1 MSTQMTR
8 QRSRSE
14 QQSIPSAVAL
24 DHLSKSFGTLTA
36 VDDIDLRIRPGEV
49 VAFLGPNGAGK
60 TTTIDMLLG
69 LSQPSAGSVEVFGMT
84 PRQAISRGLVSSVMQ
99 TGGLLDDLTVRE
111 TVEYT
116 SAIFASSL
124 EVDVVLAR
132 AGISDI
138 AKSTVKKCSGGQKQ
152 RLRFAMALLPDPAL
166 IVLDEPTTGMD
177 VTGRRDF
184 WHEMRT
190 DALHGKT
197 ILFATHYLEEA
208 DEFADRVILVA
219 NGRIVA
225 DGPAH
230 EIRSMASA
238 KTVSAT
244 LPRYDM
250 EETDDAEATADAWN
264 TEVTGPTVMG
274 EQPGFSAAAG
284 PSELTTM
291 LSVLAGVESIE
302 VQGRRLKVR
311 TVDSDSAARA
321 LLDNACTQL
330 EISSH
335 SLEDAF
341 ISLTSNASPTAN
353 ANPTSKGA

>member
-1 MSTQMTR
+1 M
-8 QRSRSE
+8 
-14 QQSIPSAVAL
+14 PPAVAL
-24 DHLSKSFGTLTA
+24 GHLSKSFGDLKA
-36 VDDIDLRIRPGEV
+36 VDDIDLNIRPGEV

-69 LSQPSAGSVEVFGMT
+69 LSRPDEGSVEIFGMP
-84 PRQAISRGLVSSVMQ
+84 PRRAVSRGLVSSVMQ
-99 TGGLLDDLTVRE
+99 TGGFLDDLTVRE
-111 TVEYT
+111 TVVYT
-116 SAIFASSL
+116 SAVFASTL
-124 EVDVVLAR
+124 DVDVVLER
-132 AGISDI
+132 AGITSI
-138 AKSTVKKCSGGQKQ
+138 ANSVVKKCSGGQKQ

-184 WHEMRT
+184 WHEMRA
-190 DALHGKT
+190 DAMHGRS

-230 EIRSMASA
+230 EIRAMASA

-244 LPRYDM
+244 LPLSDI
-250 EETDDAEATADAWN
+250 ETSRDTETFPDADLRTLL
-264 TEVTGPTVMG
+264 GG
-274 EQPGFSAAAG
+274 
-284 PSELTTM
+284 
-291 LSVLAGVESIE
+291 LAGVESVE
-302 VQGRRLKVR
+302 VQGRRLKMR
-311 TVDSDSAARA
+311 TTDSDSAARI
-321 LLDNACTQL
+321 LFDNACTDL

-341 ISLTSNASPTAN
+341 ISLTS
-353 ANPTSKGA
+353 KGA

>member
-1 MSTQMTR
+1 MELS
-8 QRSRSE
+8 
-14 QQSIPSAVAL
+14 
-24 DHLSKSFGTLTA
+24 HLSKSFGSLTA
-36 VDDIDLRIRPGEV
+36 VDDIDLSIRPGEV

-69 LSQPSAGSVEVFGMT
+69 LSRPDEGSVEVFGMS
-84 PRQAISRGLVSSVMQ
+84 PRRAVSRGLVSSVMQ

-111 TVEYT
+111 TVAYT
-116 SAIFASSL
+116 SAVFASSL
-124 EVDVVLAR
+124 DVDVVLER
-132 AGISDI
+132 AGITTI
-138 AKSTVKKCSGGQKQ
+138 ADSVVKKCSGGQKQ

-184 WHEMRT
+184 WHEMRA
-190 DALHGKT
+190 DAMHGRT

-219 NGRIVA
+219 KGRIVA

-230 EIRSMASA
+230 EIRAMASA

-244 LPRYDM
+244 LPLH
-250 EETDDAEATADAWN
+250 DAETSRDADLR
-264 TEVTGPTVMG
+264 TLLGG
-274 EQPGFSAAAG
+274 
-284 PSELTTM
+284 
-291 LSVLAGVESIE
+291 LAGVESVE
-302 VQGRRLKVR
+302 VHGRRLTMR
-311 TVDSDSAARA
+311 TTDSDWAART
-321 LLDNACTQL
+321 LFDNACTDL

-341 ISLTSNASPTAN
+341 ISLTS
-353 ANPTSKGA
+353 KGA

>member
-1 MSTQMTR
+1 MSTQTAR
-8 QRSRSE
+8 TTTSAR
-14 QQSIPSAVAL
+14 IDDGVPHAVAL
-24 DHLSKSFGTLTA
+24 NHLTKNFGELRA
-36 VDDIDLRIRPGEV
+36 VDDIDLSIRPGEV

-69 LSQPSAGSVEVFGMT
+69 LSRPSDGSVEIFGMP
-84 PRQAISRGLVSSVMQ
+84 PRRAVGRGLVSSVMQ
-99 TGGLLDDLTVRE
+99 TGGLLDDLTVAE

-116 SAIFASSL
+116 AAIFDSAL
-124 EVDVVLAR
+124 DVDLVLDR
-132 AGISDI
+132 AGIADISD
-138 AKSTVKKCSGGQKQ
+138 SMVKKCSGGQKQ

-184 WHEMRT
+184 WHEMRA

-208 DEFADRVILVA
+208 DEFADRVVLVA
-219 NGRIVA
+219 GGRIVA

-230 EIRSMASA
+230 EIRAMAAA

-244 LPRYDM
+244 LPRIDVASP
-250 EETDDAEATADAWN
+250 AEADVEN
-264 TEVTGPTVMG
+264 RLLDHLGG
-274 EQPGFSAAAG
+274 
-284 PSELTTM
+284 
-291 LSVLAGVESIE
+291 LAGVETVE
-302 VQGRRLKVR
+302 VQGKRLKMR
-311 TVDSDSAARA
+311 TTDSDTAAKT
-321 LLDNACTQL
+321 LFDNACTDL

-341 ISLTSNASPTAN
+341 ISLTSQT
-353 ANPTSKGA
+353 

>member
-1 MSTQMTR
+1 MSTQTAHTTA
-8 QRSRSE
+8 
-14 QQSIPSAVAL
+14 SARTDDAVPRAVTL
-24 DHLSKSFGTLTA
+24 NHLTKSFGELKA
-36 VDDIDLRIRPGEV
+36 VDDIDLSIRPGEV

-69 LSQPSAGSVEVFGMT
+69 LSQPNGGSVEIFGMP
-84 PRQAISRGLVSSVMQ
+84 PRRAVARGLVSSVMQ
-99 TGGLLDDLTVRE
+99 TGGLLDDLTVAE

-116 SAIFASSL
+116 AAIFDSAL
-124 EVDVVLAR
+124 DVDLVLDR
-132 AGISDI
+132 AGITDI
-138 AKSTVKKCSGGQKQ
+138 AGSMVKKCSGGQKQ

-184 WHEMRT
+184 WHEMRA

-208 DEFADRVILVA
+208 DEFADRVVLVA
-219 NGRIVA
+219 GGRIVA

-230 EIRSMASA
+230 EIRSMAAA

-244 LPRYDM
+244 LPRIDVASP
-250 EETDDAEATADAWN
+250 AEADVEN
-264 TEVTGPTVMG
+264 RLLDHLGG
-274 EQPGFSAAAG
+274 
-284 PSELTTM
+284 
-291 LSVLAGVESIE
+291 LAGVESVE
-302 VQGRRLKVR
+302 VQGTRLRMR
-311 TVDSDSAARA
+311 TTDSDTAAKT
-321 LLDNACTQL
+321 LFDNACTDL

-341 ISLTSNASPTAN
+341 ISLTSQA
-353 ANPTSKGA
+353 

>member
-1 MSTQMTR
+1 MSTQTAR
-8 QRSRSE
+8 TTA
-14 QQSIPSAVAL
+14 SARTDDAVPHAVTL
-24 DHLSKSFGTLTA
+24 NHLTKSFGELRA
-36 VDDIDLRIRPGEV
+36 VDDIDLSIRPGEV

-69 LSQPSAGSVEVFGMT
+69 LSRPDAGGVEIFAMP
-84 PRQAISRGLVSSVMQ
+84 PRQAVGRGLVSSVMQ
-99 TGGLLDDLTVRE
+99 TGGLLDDLTVAE

-116 SAIFASSL
+116 SAIFDSSL
-124 EVDVVLAR
+124 DVDLVLER
-132 AGISDI
+132 AGIADI
-138 AKSTVKKCSGGQKQ
+138 AGSTVKKCSGGQKQ

-184 WHEMRT
+184 WHEMRA
-190 DALHGKT
+190 DALTGKT

-219 NGRIVA
+219 GGRIVA

-230 EIRSMASA
+230 EIRAMAAA

-244 LPRYDM
+244 LPLFDM
-250 EETDDAEATADAWN
+250 ATDTETPAEAA
-264 TEVTGPTVMG
+264 
-274 EQPGFSAAAG
+274 PGVAG
-284 PSELTTM
+284 IVDL
-291 LSVLAGVESIE
+291 LGGLAGVESVE
-302 VQGRRLKVR
+302 VQGKRLKMR
-311 TVDSDSAARA
+311 TTDSDTAAKT
-321 LLDNACTQL
+321 LFDNACTDL

-341 ISLTSNASPTAN
+341 ISLTSQA
-353 ANPTSKGA
+353 

>member
-1 MSTQMTR
+1 MSTQMTAPR
-8 QRSRSE
+8 RAADQGT
-14 QQSIPSAVAL
+14 IPSAVVL
-24 DHLSKSFGTLTA
+24 DHLTKRFGDLTA
-36 VDDIDLRIRPGEV
+36 VDDIDLSIRPGEV

-69 LSQPSAGSVEVFGMT
+69 LSRPTKGSVEVFGMT
-84 PRQAISRGLVSSVMQ
+84 PRQAVSRGLVSSVMQ
-99 TGGLLDDLTVRE
+99 TGGLLDDLTVQE

-124 EVDVVLAR
+124 DVDVVLAR
-132 AGISDI
+132 AGITDI

-184 WHEMRT
+184 WHEMRA

-208 DEFADRVILVA
+208 DEFADRVILVSG
-219 NGRIVA
+219 GRIVA

-230 EIRSMASA
+230 EIRAMASA

-244 LPRYDM
+244 VPL
-250 EETDDAEATADAWN
+250 DDGINRAD
-264 TEVTGPTVMG
+264 GPDR
-274 EQPGFSAAAG
+274 PDS
-284 PSELTTM
+284 L
-291 LSVLAGVESIE
+291 LALLGGLVGVESVE
-302 VQGRRLKVR
+302 VQGRRLKMR
-311 TVDSDSAARA
+311 TTDSDAAARA
-321 LLDNACTQL
+321 LFDNACTDL

-341 ISLTSNASPTAN
+341 ISLTS
-353 ANPTSKGA
+353 KGA

>member
-1 MSTQMTR
+1 MTTQMTAAHSTTD
-8 QRSRSE
+8 QGT
-14 QQSIPSAVAL
+14 IPSAVVL
-24 DHLSKSFGTLTA
+24 DHLTKRFGSLTA
-36 VDDIDLRIRPGEV
+36 VDDIDLNIRPGEV

-60 TTTIDMLLG
+60 TTTVDMLLG
-69 LSQPSAGSVEVFGMT
+69 LSLPDEGSVEVFGMS
-84 PRQAISRGLVSSVMQ
+84 PRQAVSRGLVSSVMQ

-124 EVDVVLAR
+124 DVDVVLER
-132 AGISDI
+132 AGIAEI

-184 WHEMRT
+184 WHEMRA
-190 DALHGKT
+190 DALQGKT

-230 EIRSMASA
+230 EIRSMAAA

-244 LPRYDM
+244 LPLRDS
-250 EETDDAEATADAWN
+250 EDDGIVGAVEASALPAGSKSFEDTGDTALLDIL
-264 TEVTGPTVMG
+264 GG
-274 EQPGFSAAAG
+274 
-284 PSELTTM
+284 
-291 LSVLAGVESIE
+291 LAGVESVEI
-302 VQGRRLKVR
+302 QGRRLKMR
-311 TVDSDSAARA
+311 TTDSDAAART
-321 LLDNACTQL
+321 LFDNACTDL
-330 EISSH
+330 EITSH

-341 ISLTSNASPTAN
+341 ISLTS
-353 ANPTSKGA
+353 KGA

>member
-1 MSTQMTR
+1 MTAPR
-8 QRSRSE
+8 RAADQGT
-14 QQSIPSAVAL
+14 IPSAVVL
-24 DHLSKSFGTLTA
+24 DHLTKRFGDLTA
-36 VDDIDLRIRPGEV
+36 VDDIDLSIRPGEV

-69 LSQPSAGSVEVFGMT
+69 LSRPTKGSVEVFGMT
-84 PRQAISRGLVSSVMQ
+84 PRQAVSRGLVSSVMQ
-99 TGGLLDDLTVRE
+99 TGGLLDDLTVQE

-124 EVDVVLAR
+124 DVDVVLAR
-132 AGISDI
+132 AGITDI

-184 WHEMRT
+184 WHEMRA

-208 DEFADRVILVA
+208 DEFADRVILVSG
-219 NGRIVA
+219 GRIVA

-230 EIRSMASA
+230 EIRAMASA

-244 LPRYDM
+244 VPL
-250 EETDDAEATADAWN
+250 DDGINRAD
-264 TEVTGPTVMG
+264 GPDR
-274 EQPGFSAAAG
+274 PDS
-284 PSELTTM
+284 L
-291 LSVLAGVESIE
+291 LALLGGLVGVESVE
-302 VQGRRLKVR
+302 VQGRRLKMR
-311 TVDSDSAARA
+311 TTDSDAAARA
-321 LLDNACTQL
+321 LFDNACTDL

-341 ISLTSNASPTAN
+341 ISLTS
-353 ANPTSKGA
+353 KGA

>member
-1 MSTQMTR
+1 MSTQTA
-8 QRSRSE
+8 QK
-14 QQSIPSAVAL
+14 QPAQGTIPDAVTL
-24 DHLSKSFGTLTA
+24 DHLSKSFGDLKA
-36 VDDIDLRIRPGEV
+36 VDDLDLTIRPGEV

-69 LSQPSAGSVEVFGMT
+69 LSRPATGSVEIFGLP
-84 PRQAISRGLVSSVMQ
+84 PRQAVARGLVSSVMQ

-116 SAIFASSL
+116 SAVFASSL
-124 EVDVVLAR
+124 DVDVVLER

-138 AKSTVKKCSGGQKQ
+138 ADATVKKCSGGQKQ

-177 VTGRRDF
+177 VTGRRAF
-184 WHEMRT
+184 WHEMRA
-190 DALHGKT
+190 DALQGKT

-219 NGRIVA
+219 GGRIVA

-230 EIRSMASA
+230 EIRSMAAA

-244 LPRYDM
+244 LPLG
-250 EETDDAEATADAWN
+250 DD
-264 TEVTGPTVMG
+264 TGKRQLLDHLG
-274 EQPGFSAAAG
+274 G
-284 PSELTTM
+284 
-291 LSVLAGVESIE
+291 LAGVESVE
-302 VQGRRLKVR
+302 VFGRRLKMR
-311 TVDSDSAARA
+311 TTDSDSAARA
-321 LLDNACTQL
+321 LFDHACTDL
-330 EISSH
+330 EITSH

-341 ISLTSNASPTAN
+341 ISLTS
-353 ANPTSKGA
+353 KGA

>member
-1 MSTQMTR
+1 MSTQMTAPHSTDA
-8 QRSRSE
+8 QGT
-14 QQSIPSAVAL
+14 IPSAVVL
-24 DHLSKSFGTLTA
+24 DHLTKRFGDLTA
-36 VDDIDLRIRPGEV
+36 VDDIDLSIRPGEV

-69 LSQPSAGSVEVFGMT
+69 LSQPTTGSVEVFGMT
-84 PRQAISRGLVSSVMQ
+84 PRQAVSRGLVSSVMQ
-99 TGGLLDDLTVRE
+99 TGGLLDDLTVAE

-124 EVDVVLAR
+124 DVDVVLAR
-132 AGISDI
+132 AGITDI

-177 VTGRRDF
+177 VIGRRDF
-184 WHEMRT
+184 WHEMRA
-190 DALHGKT
+190 DALQGKT

-244 LPRYDM
+244 LPL
-250 EETDDAEATADAWN
+250 DDADHPNLAEAIGASDRSADTGGTALLN
-264 TEVTGPTVMG
+264 LLGG
-274 EQPGFSAAAG
+274 
-284 PSELTTM
+284 
-291 LSVLAGVESIE
+291 LAGVESVE
-302 VQGRRLKVR
+302 AQGRRLKMR
-311 TVDSDSAARA
+311 TTDSDAAARA
-321 LLDNACTQL
+321 LLDNACTDL

-341 ISLTSNASPTAN
+341 ISLTS
-353 ANPTSKGA
+353 KGA

>member
-1 MSTQMTR
+1 MNTDTTYPATADHRIAPGQ
-8 QRSRSE
+8 
-14 QQSIPSAVAL
+14 IADAVSL
-24 DHLSKSFGTLTA
+24 TGLSKSFGDLKA
-36 VDDIDLRIRPGEV
+36 VDGLDLNIRPGEV

-69 LSQPSAGSVEVFGMT
+69 LSRPDAGAVEIFGMP
-84 PRQAISRGLVSSVMQ
+84 PRRAVSRGLVSSVMQ

-116 SAIFASSL
+116 SAVFASSL
-124 EVDVVLAR
+124 DVDLVLKR
-132 AGISDI
+132 AGIADI
-138 AKSTVKKCSGGQKQ
+138 ANATVKKCSGGQKQ

-184 WHEMRT
+184 WHEMRA
-190 DALHGKT
+190 DALTGKT

-219 NGRIVA
+219 GGRIVA
-225 DGPAH
+225 DGPSH
-230 EIRSMASA
+230 EIRAMAAA

-244 LPRYDM
+244 LPVFDTEPDTESGTNAR
-250 EETDDAEATADAWN
+250 AEVA
-264 TEVTGPTVMG
+264 
-274 EQPGFSAAAG
+274 PGVAG
-284 PSELTTM
+284 IVDL
-291 LSVLAGVESIE
+291 LGGLAGVESID
-302 VQGRRLKVR
+302 VQGRRLKMR
-311 TVDSDSAARA
+311 TSDSDTAART
-321 LLDNACTQL
+321 LFDHACTDL

-341 ISLTSNASPTAN
+341 ISLTT
-353 ANPTSKGA
+353 KGA

>member
-1 MSTQMTR
+1 MSTQTAR
-8 QRSRSE
+8 TTTSVR
-14 QQSIPSAVAL
+14 IDDAVPRAVTL
-24 DHLSKSFGTLTA
+24 NHLTKSFGDLKA
-36 VDDIDLRIRPGEV
+36 VDDIDLSIRPGEV

-69 LSQPSAGSVEVFGMT
+69 LSQPNDGSVEIFGMP
-84 PRQAISRGLVSSVMQ
+84 PRRAVSRGLVSSVMQ

-116 SAIFASSL
+116 AAIFDSAL
-124 EVDVVLAR
+124 DADLVLDR
-132 AGISDI
+132 AGIADI
-138 AKSTVKKCSGGQKQ
+138 ADSMVKKCSGGQKQ

-177 VTGRRDF
+177 VTGRRAF
-184 WHEMRT
+184 WHEMRA

-208 DEFADRVILVA
+208 DEFADRVVLVA
-219 NGRIVA
+219 GGRIVA

-230 EIRSMASA
+230 EIRSMAAA

-244 LPRYDM
+244 LPRRD
-250 EETDDAEATADAWN
+250 DDAAL
-264 TEVTGPTVMG
+264 
-274 EQPGFSAAAG
+274 AALVEHLG
-284 PSELTTM
+284 SLT
-291 LSVLAGVESIE
+291 GVESVDI
-302 VQGRRLKVR
+302 QGKRLKMR
-311 TVDSDSAARA
+311 TTDSDTAAKA
-321 LLDNACTQL
+321 LFDNACSEL

-341 ISLTSNASPTAN
+341 ISLTSQA
-353 ANPTSKGA
+353 